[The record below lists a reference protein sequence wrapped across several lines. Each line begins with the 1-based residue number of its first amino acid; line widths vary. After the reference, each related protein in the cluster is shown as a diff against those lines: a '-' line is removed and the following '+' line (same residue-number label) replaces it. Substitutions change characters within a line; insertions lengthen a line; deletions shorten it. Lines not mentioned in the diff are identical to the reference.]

1 MPLVRREDAKESG
14 FAQVREA
21 MTKFEGDVV
30 RAEFGQWGGKLI
42 DEDTGK
48 PIPPREFLEIECVN
62 VEVLEVTEELAMAI
76 DEWNFRVNCSDF
88 KGSFWVEK
96 FLESADRFKLLIPDD
111 LVGKRITW
119 VKVTL
124 EAVDGKGVRKPK
136 FDSTNYIIESV
147 KAAPKAAPK
156 ITPKVTPAAEAVE
169 EVTEETAV
177 AEEPATGGAEDPMEV
192 ALELAVDKTET
203 QFRSAISLHP
213 QFVNSPLLPLAKA
226 GAITQALVKDG
237 KLVEVQ
243 EGNKTVYKRPE

>member
-1 MPLVRREDAKESG
+1 MPLTDRKQARESG

-21 MTKFEGDVV
+21 MVSFVGDVV
-30 RAEFGQWGGKLI
+30 GAEFSQWGGKLI
-42 DEDTGK
+42 DEETGK
-48 PIPPREFLEIECVN
+48 PIPPREFLEISCVN

-88 KGSFWVEK
+88 KGSFWVEE
-96 FLESADRFKLLIPDD
+96 FLASADEHKILIPDG
-111 LVGKRITW
+111 LIGKRITW
-119 VKVTL
+119 RKVTL

-136 FDSTNYIIESV
+136 FDSTNFIIDKIEE
-147 KAAPKAAPK
+147 APKAAPK
-156 ITPKVTPAAEAVE
+156 ITPKVTPVE
-169 EVTEETAV
+169 EVAEG
-177 AEEPATGGAEDPMEV
+177 AEEVDETYEAAKADQGDPMEI
-192 ALELAVDKTET
+192 ALGLAVDKTET

-243 EGNKTVYKRPE
+243 EGNKTIYKRPE